1 MLAAQPQG
9 MMIGCVSSSAVS
21 DLHPACWLACL
32 VRPLIGVK
40 EGRTAGATAR
50 GRRAAPTKPKPRLD
64 WADRAVLA
72 ALIRRQLVLGGLT
85 KTGAFSNGKVTGG
98 TGSFNGATGS
108 ITAKNPN
115 KAGTR
120 TAVTITYSR

>member
-1 MLAAQPQG
+1 
-9 MMIGCVSSSAVS
+9 MIYFTAT
-21 DLHPACWLACL
+21 PA
-32 VRPLIGVK
+32 
-40 EGRTAGATAR
+40 TTGAINVTVD
-50 GRRAAPTKPKPRLD
+50 TT
-64 WADRAVLA
+64 
-72 ALIRRQLVLGGLT
+72 GGFLYGTGIINT

-120 TAVTITYSR
+120 TAVTITYST